1 MFAELQCLL
10 PLASLFASSDGST
23 VSDSVSLHILTSHSF
38 EDPQGLLP
46 MLAFLT
52 STEGRIVSDSV
63 KVPFKALSKET
74 LKAL

>member
-1 MFAELQCLL
+1 M
-10 PLASLFASSDGST
+10 
-23 VSDSVSLHILTSHSF
+23 LTSHSF

-52 STEGRIVSDSV
+52 STEDRIVSDSV
-63 KVPFKALSKET
+63 SLHTSTVHYFDDYADCEAVERLSKET